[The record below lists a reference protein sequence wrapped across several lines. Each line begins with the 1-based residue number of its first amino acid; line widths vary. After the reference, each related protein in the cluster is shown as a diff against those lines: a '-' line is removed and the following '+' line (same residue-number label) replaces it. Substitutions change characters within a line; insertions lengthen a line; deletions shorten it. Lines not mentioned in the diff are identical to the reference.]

1 MIKLFYNGQKKLFR
15 GSLDWQI
22 SISFKSDLSLFIV
35 EFYNK
40 QTKLLN
46 SFEVNDLCSCVQLMN
61 RFALGYQ
68 ISIFDRR
75 LSNWMSEYFN
85 EAKQNIDEQMI
96 LRCLK
101 DNEQKKLN
109 VKVKKLTDIQQR
121 FIELIQFDLRDLELD
136 FNDIYQNIPIINMRY
151 EDSYLL
157 EKNEIPEEFKPN
169 LNVVTKTF
177 FKIENKEQTS
187 EIISTLEM
195 VNDPGNLILKKE
207 VKNNFNITLN
217 DLVIEDIITYDK
229 KLIKLQ
235 ALLVD
240 QYQSIISRFQ
250 PLELIIGDNALKILW
265 RVESLEIGHTIIFE
279 YELRPILLNIITIQ
293 DDNNHISSFFHYS
306 DIVMDQEKK
315 IFSIT
320 LSNTQ
325 YITKKA
331 IISIESYLPIY
342 FSLFQTQDKKKQF
355 TRSIHQEKH
364 IQIIKWNEKVSENLK
379 SQNLKFSGEI
389 LPIDYNFQQS
399 EIFWTEEE
407 PLTSSKGLIH
417 SPSEK
422 FENSD
427 NKTLLETEIRILH
440 TIQKKESLEEK
451 EENVFPLTTKL
462 PLSDTEKLGS
472 LEPKNQSILLSEE
485 TAVIKQF
492 KLQTSIGQTYTKMN
506 DDQGLND
513 ELKGRTLQE
522 KNMNDS
528 NSSNQLITPQQANN
542 IRMEGMENEITLK
555 DSKTLETEYTQP
567 DNLIEKEQGL
577 SSLNH
582 KKVHEIP
589 SKVIVEP
596 QKLEK
601 DSQFMEFIIV
611 PENQNDLI
619 QISMT
624 ENDKILVDDFIIAE
638 SFHNI
643 EKDLQ
648 LPLRFWIK
656 LPKKE
661 RFKIMLFNPNEM
673 NSSHI
678 DGFWKEKYQQQRFRL
693 PIHGINGLWLLKIQ
707 FLESGKNWEYHIFYD
722 GIK

>member
-265 RVESLEIGHTIIFE
+265 R
-279 YELRPILLNIITIQ
+279 
-293 DDNNHISSFFHYS
+293 D
-306 DIVMDQEKK
+306 
-315 IFSIT
+315 
-320 LSNTQ
+320 
-325 YITKKA
+325 
-331 IISIESYLPIY
+331 
-342 FSLFQTQDKKKQF
+342 
-355 TRSIHQEKH
+355 
-364 IQIIKWNEKVSENLK
+364 
-379 SQNLKFSGEI
+379 
-389 LPIDYNFQQS
+389 
-399 EIFWTEEE
+399 
-407 PLTSSKGLIH
+407 
-417 SPSEK
+417 
-422 FENSD
+422 
-427 NKTLLETEIRILH
+427 
-440 TIQKKESLEEK
+440 
-451 EENVFPLTTKL
+451 
-462 PLSDTEKLGS
+462 
-472 LEPKNQSILLSEE
+472 
-485 TAVIKQF
+485 
-492 KLQTSIGQTYTKMN
+492 
-506 DDQGLND
+506 
-513 ELKGRTLQE
+513 
-522 KNMNDS
+522 
-528 NSSNQLITPQQANN
+528 
-542 IRMEGMENEITLK
+542 
-555 DSKTLETEYTQP
+555 
-567 DNLIEKEQGL
+567 
-577 SSLNH
+577 
-582 KKVHEIP
+582 
-589 SKVIVEP
+589 
-596 QKLEK
+596 
-601 DSQFMEFIIV
+601 
-611 PENQNDLI
+611 
-619 QISMT
+619 
-624 ENDKILVDDFIIAE
+624 
-638 SFHNI
+638 
-643 EKDLQ
+643 
-648 LPLRFWIK
+648 
-656 LPKKE
+656 
-661 RFKIMLFNPNEM
+661 
-673 NSSHI
+673 
-678 DGFWKEKYQQQRFRL
+678 
-693 PIHGINGLWLLKIQ
+693 
-707 FLESGKNWEYHIFYD
+707 
-722 GIK
+722 